1 MLYRTFWLL
10 GLSVLIIFNLV
21 ALVEVSVDTCNAHI
35 PILLSRA
42 LTTDPYRG
50 LTLAFCLVAVASSL
64 YLNSILI
71 IAGFFGFFGAFLVS
85 MFQTNA
91 HNALILLS
99 SAFLLYETFPK
110 LTNAVWVLHWG
121 VTAVSGV
128 LCMGWL
134 VYSEYWC
141 ETDFCSRCSYWFITE
156 YVFFWS
162 LYGLV
167 YWRIPTKLQWR
178 DHVQLVKLDNSDK
191 EAEDSNSSDEGD
203 SLLKF

>member
-10 GLSVLIIFNLV
+10 GLGVLIIFNLV
-21 ALVEVSVDTCNAHI
+21 ALVDVSVDTCNGHI

-50 LTLAFCLVAVASSL
+50 LTLAFCLIAVASSL

-91 HNALILLS
+91 HNALILV
-99 SAFLLYETFPK
+99 SALFLLYETFPK
-110 LTNAVWVLHWG
+110 LSNAVWVLHWG
-121 VTAVSGV
+121 VTATAGV
-128 LCMGWL
+128 LCMCWL
-134 VYSEYWC
+134 IYSIYWC
-141 ETDFCSRCSYWFITE
+141 ETEHCSRCSYWYITE
-156 YVFFWS
+156 SVFFWS

-167 YWRIPTKLQWR
+167 YWRIPATLQWR
-178 DHVQLVKLDNSDK
+178 DNVQLIKPSDTN
-191 EAEDSNSSDEGD
+191 EDDSDERS